1 MTGLAT
7 SSGPTLLGKLRAL
20 DKSLSATDG
29 PFDPTWLD
37 ELADLLPQIIAQIER
52 DAKDAARLE
61 FLAGRPMV
69 VEFRQDGPGTV
80 LGFVVPDI
88 RVNNNARDNID
99 RAIDAAKERT

>member
-37 ELADLLPQIIAQIER
+37 ELADLLPQIIAALDAGRSLIAELSEHMYSNDYCGLEISKANAPRIYAAIELA
-52 DAKDAARLE
+52 DSAINGAAKDC
-61 FLAGRPMV
+61 
-69 VEFRQDGPGTV
+69 T
-80 LGFVVPDI
+80 
-88 RVNNNARDNID
+88 
-99 RAIDAAKERT
+99 